1 MKMRKSVFIY
11 LFIILAAVN
20 LSLSAETI
28 EVVYRWQEVLSQIDS
43 VVLDRF
49 TKTMSPADAYYY
61 YIMYA
66 WAKDDVSISKVSGR
80 VNQAW
85 LPEKIL
91 LDGKKITYEK
101 YINLIEFSPPEKYEI
116 VYYQE
121 TPEGLLKIGKKLAGP
136 SAEFVSDIQLVSKV
150 ASQIGEKSGL
160 SLWHF
165 GGLAVVAGSII
176 NFNQKKSDVP
186 ELPPIAVLTVIP
198 ATGTL
203 SSVFYLDG
211 SASYDLHEPAST
223 LMVRWDYTND
233 GVWDTAYSKIKTVS
247 YTYPGVGTY
256 TVKMELADNQGFTA
270 TATATVNVIADGS
283 ALLNSPSPMFHHDL
297 KHTGLSPYQGPITN
311 TLKWAFSTGGDVE
324 SSPVIDAANNIYVAS
339 YDGNLYKITP
349 SSATVWAGSYAIG
362 GLVHSSPAIAADG
375 TIFIGAASGLL
386 HAINP
391 GGTQKWTY
399 DTGSWL
405 KSSPAIGADGTVYI
419 GLINGNLYAV
429 NYDGSFKWSRQCGS
443 WIESSP
449 AIAADGTIYVG
460 SADGKIYA
468 LNPDSTIKWS
478 YPTGNGIVSSPAI
491 AADGTVYIGSLDNY
505 LYAINPDGTLKW
517 RYQTGGAV
525 YSSPAIAAGGNIY
538 FGSDDDKLYCLDSTG
553 AIVAGFP
560 FATGNNIRS
569 SPTIDSTGA
578 VYIGSDDGKLYC
590 ISPTGTANWNYDV
603 GQPIRSTP
611 ALANSSVVSPVVYV
625 GANDNKLYA
634 IGQSPPDPADI
645 FLTKKANKQQV
656 TIGDI
661 VTYQINITNK
671 GPDPTDATRTTTIY
685 DRIPFGFKY
694 VRGSTLLN
702 GVKQADPAGAATLAF
717 DVGDFIVGETKIL
730 TYQLVVG
737 SGVVFGKYE
746 NKAYAV
752 YYYNV
757 PPVVEGRS
765 NTARESVMV
774 IPDPIFDLGT
784 IIGKVFEDTNGNGV
798 QDEGEKG
805 IAKAKIIME
814 DGTIITT
821 DKDGK
826 YHVPGVMPGTHLLK
840 LQVASNKLQ
849 VKENPKIVR
858 TTEGLLCKVN
868 FAVNS
873 IDSKDSGAAATSPEQ
888 SVEGLDFLLLGE
900 GVAGYNN
907 TSGNINPVK
916 HNDMY
921 NDGAYGDGRVAG
933 YLKTTING
941 KYRITSSFDTDRIA
955 NRENERSLSRYIDP
969 DKYYLTYGDTSKVAW
984 DATNTQGPV
993 YLLAEHIPTQSSFLA
1008 GNYQT
1013 GFNQTELSNYN
1024 RSLYGIKVNLNGSP
1038 QEPKEAKTVSSLSFF
1053 GAQAHQLSAHNEF
1066 KATGGTFYYLEN
1078 RNIVRG
1084 SEQIR
1089 IEVRDKVTNLP
1100 LSNDHLSQGD
1110 DYEIDYSNGRI
1121 VLTKP
1126 VASVENSTG
1135 LISTGLLNGN
1145 PAYIIIDYEYEPD
1158 RSHWTKGTY
1167 GGRINQQL
1175 PSMTD
1180 KVLIDVSGTYIREEN
1195 AEKDYELKGAG
1206 TSFTL
1211 FTKNKL
1217 DIEYA
1222 ESVSFAIPNSLSTDG
1237 GLSFTNIPN
1246 AAEAKGAAYSIKTT
1260 INEINLLPISAYY
1273 KRLQPNFISSDTINQ
1288 QGTEKYGMSVSNS
1301 MLEGKLNL
1309 IARYDAQEL
1318 LELNTANLATRF
1330 QIGAKRTSVTSLNS
1344 NYTPNNQWVV
1354 NGEYRH
1360 EVAHIPLAAI
1370 NGETNRDTDIVA
1382 ARVERKFY
1390 GGIFTTYLGQQA
1402 TLNGD
1407 SNYQTTLGATASIV
1421 DPETMDV
1428 VSTARLEGT
1437 SGTDGNAQLVG
1448 VDTKLN
1454 ELWSLYTSF
1463 RQGLTRAE
1471 GKQSIFTTGT
1481 AYKPDES
1488 TRVYTQQEYKKSETS
1503 DASSQSVGVDKQ
1515 INVYWRWN
1523 GNFEKSQLQ
1532 NYDASETERYS
1543 ASTAIGYYSKPLV
1556 VTTRLEVRFDENT
1569 MVGDRDQYLTS
1580 NSFKWNMERNL
1591 YIDGRF
1597 NWAQTVNQA
1606 TETTEALYREYGLGV
1621 GYRPVSWDKL
1631 NVLAKYT
1638 RLTDD
1643 YPSSQMN
1650 LLDAIR
1656 ITRQRLNI
1664 YSIEL
1669 AYDITKKLEIIEKY
1683 ALKEGEEKIINYSWT
1698 DSKTTLHL
1706 TRFNYKILDKWM
1718 AGVEYR
1724 TLKQYLADDTKSGF
1738 LAEVLYKLAD
1748 SFYIGG
1754 GYNFTDFS
1762 DDLTLN
1768 NDYSVKG
1775 AFVRFL
1781 VTFSK

>member
-1 MKMRKSVFIY
+1 MRKAVFIY
-11 LFIILAAVN
+11 IFIIIAAVN

-28 EVVYRWQEVLSQIDS
+28 EVVYRWQEVLNQVDS

-49 TKTMSPADAYYY
+49 TKTMAPAEAYYY

-66 WAKDDVSISKVSGR
+66 WAKDDVSISKTPSR

-85 LPEKIL
+85 IPEKIL
-91 LDGKKITYEK
+91 LDGKEITYEK
-101 YINLIEFSPPEKYEI
+101 YTNLIEFSPPEKYEI
-116 VYYQE
+116 VYYQK
-121 TPEGLLKIGKKLAGP
+121 TPEGLLKIGTKLAGS
-136 SAEFVSDIQLVSKV
+136 SAEFVSDIQMVTKV
-150 ASQIGEKSGL
+150 ASQIGEKTELG
-160 SLWHF
+160 LWHF
-165 GGLAVVAGSII
+165 GGLAVVVGSII
-176 NFNQKKSDVP
+176 NFNQKESEVP
-186 ELPPIAVLTVIP
+186 ELPPVAILTAIP
-198 ATGTL
+198 VTGTV
-203 SSVFYLDG
+203 STAFYLDG
-211 SASYDLHEPAST
+211 SASYDLHETASA

-233 GVWDTAYSKIKTVS
+233 GVWDTAYSKIKTSS

-270 TATATVNVIADGS
+270 SATADVNVIADGS

-297 KHTGLSPYQGPITN
+297 RHTGLSPYQGPITN
-311 TLKWAFSTGGDVE
+311 TFKWAFSTGGDVE
-324 SSPVIDAANNIYVAS
+324 SSPAIDAANNIYIAS

-349 SSATVWAGSYAIG
+349 SSSTVWAGPYVIG

-375 TIFIGAASGLL
+375 TIFIGAASGML

-405 KSSPAIGADGTVYI
+405 KSSPAIGADGTVYV
-419 GLINGNLYAV
+419 GSINGNLYAI
-429 NYDGSFKWSRQCGS
+429 NYDGSFKWSRQCGP
-443 WIESSP
+443 WLETSP

-460 SADGKIYA
+460 SADGRVYA
-468 LNPDSTIKWS
+468 VNPDSTIKWS
-478 YPTGNGIVSSPAI
+478 YPTGSGIVSSPAI

-505 LYAINPDGTLKW
+505 LYALNADGTLKW
-517 RYQTGGAV
+517 RYQTNGAV
-525 YSSPAIAAGGNIY
+525 YSSPAVDAGGNIY
-538 FGSDDDKLYCLDSTG
+538 FGSDDDKLYCLDPTG

-560 FATGNNIRS
+560 FVTGNNIRS

-578 VYIGSDDGKLYC
+578 VYIGSDDGKLYS
-590 ISPTGTANWNYDV
+590 ISPTGIANWDYNT

-611 ALANSSVVSPVVYV
+611 ALANSSAISPVVYV
-625 GANDNKLYA
+625 GANDDKLYA
-634 IGQSPPDPADI
+634 IGQAPPDPADI
-645 FLTKKANKQQV
+645 SLTKKANKQQV

-671 GPDPTDATRTTTIY
+671 GPDPTDATRTTTVY

-702 GVKQADPAGAATLAF
+702 GVKQADPTGAATLAF
-717 DVGDFIVGETKIL
+717 DAGDFIVGESKIL

-737 SGVVFGKYE
+737 SGVTFGKYE

-757 PPVVEGRS
+757 PPVTEGRS
-765 NTARESVMV
+765 NTARESVTV

-784 IIGKVFEDTNGNGV
+784 IIGKVFEDANNNGV

-826 YHVPGVMPGTHLLK
+826 YHVPGVMPGTHLLSLK
-840 LQVASNKLQ
+840 VQGFNSSKV
-849 VKENPKIVR
+849 VR
-858 TTEGLLCKVN
+858 VTEGLLCKVN
-868 FAVNS
+868 FPVNS
-873 IDSKDSGAAATSPEQ
+873 KNSTNSTDS
-888 SVEGLDFLLLGE
+888 LDLVILGE

-921 NDGAYGDGRVAG
+921 NDGAYGQGRVAG

-941 KYRITSSFDTDRIA
+941 KYRITSSVDTDRIA

-969 DKYYLTYGDTSKVAW
+969 DKYYLTYGDTSKVSW

-993 YLLAEHIPTQSSFLA
+993 YLLAEHLPSGSNLVV

-1013 GFNQTELSNYN
+1013 GLNKTELLNYN
-1024 RSLYGIKVNLNGSP
+1024 RTLYGAKVYVN
-1038 QEPKEAKTVSSLSFF
+1038 KTNNDQKTMTNATLF
-1053 GAQAHQLSAHNEF
+1053 GAQAKQLSGHNEF

-1078 RNIVRG
+1078 RNVVRG

-1089 IEVRDKVTNLP
+1089 IEVRDKITNLT
-1100 LSNDHLSQGD
+1100 LSNTPLSQGD

-1126 VASVENSTG
+1126 VASVESSNG

-1158 RSHWTKGTY
+1158 RSHWTRGSY
-1167 GGRINQQL
+1167 GGSASRQIPIPGEQFQVKL
-1175 PSMTD
+1175 G
-1180 KVLIDVSGTYIREEN
+1180 GTYIREETLDEN
-1195 AEKDYELKGAG
+1195 YELRGAN
-1206 TSFTL
+1206 TSLTL

-1237 GLSFTNIPN
+1237 GLSFSNIPN
-1246 AAEAKGAAYSIKTT
+1246 AVQPKGAAYSIKTT
-1260 INEINLLPISAYY
+1260 INEIDRLPISAYY
-1273 KRLQPNFISSDTINQ
+1273 KRLQPDFISSDTVNQ
-1288 QGTEKYGMSVSNS
+1288 QGTEKYGLSVSNS

-1318 LELNTANLATRF
+1318 LELDTENLATRF
-1330 QIGAKRTSVTSLNS
+1330 QVGAKRTETASLHG
-1344 NYTPNNQWVV
+1344 NYTPNNQWAF

-1360 EVAHIPLAAI
+1360 QEAHIPLNAI
-1370 NGETNRDTDIVA
+1370 QGETNRDTDIVA

-1390 GGIFTTYLGQQA
+1390 GGVFRTYLGQQA

-1407 SNYQTTLGATASIV
+1407 SNYQTTLGAAASIV
-1421 DPETMDV
+1421 DPDTMDI
-1428 VSTARLEGT
+1428 VSTARVEAT

-1448 VDTKLN
+1448 VETKLN
-1454 ELWSLYTSF
+1454 ELWSLYTNY
-1463 RQGLTRAE
+1463 RQGLTRTE
-1471 GKQSIFTTGT
+1471 GRESLFTTGT

-1488 TRVYTQQEYKKSETS
+1488 TRVYTQQEYKKSEIS
-1503 DASSQSVGVDKQ
+1503 EANSQRVGVDKQ

-1523 GNFEKSQLQ
+1523 GNFEKSRLQ
-1532 NYDASETERYS
+1532 NYDTSETERYS

-1556 VTTRLEVRFDENT
+1556 ITTRLEVRFDENT
-1569 MVGDRDQYLTS
+1569 MVGDRNQYLTS

-1597 NWAQTVNQA
+1597 NWAQTLNQA

-1621 GYRPVSWDKL
+1621 GYRPVNWDRL
-1631 NVLAKYT
+1631 NILAKYT

-1643 YPSSQMN
+1643 YPASQAD
-1650 LLDAIR
+1650 LLNAIR

-1669 AYDITKKLEIIEKY
+1669 AYDVTKKLEVIEKY
-1683 ALKEGEEKIINYSWT
+1683 ALKEGEEKVVNYPWM

-1706 TRFNYKILDKWM
+1706 TRFNYKIFDKWT
-1718 AGVEYR
+1718 AGLEYR
-1724 TLKQYLADDTKSGF
+1724 TLRQYLADDTKSGF

-1762 DDLTLN
+1762 DDLTIN
-1768 NDYSVKG
+1768 NDYSLKG
-1775 AFVRFL
+1775 AFVRF
-1781 VTFSK
+1781 VVAFSK